1 MPLLNYSYLEQITSN
16 VTFKK
21 KFLKLGLSSQNR
33 VKLATAFFFFGMGF
47 CFASWASRIPDIKTF
62 LHLSEADLGSLLFA
76 IPAGQILAMPLSG
89 KVVTKYGSKKVSII
103 GLLLYSFLLIFAGFS
118 NTVYQLA
125 FSLFLFGF
133 FGNFCN
139 IAVNTQG
146 VITQQLLSKPIIG
159 SFHGSWSLAGFTGAL
174 FGLIMISL
182 HLKPFIHF
190 ILVFLIVALI
200 VIFNASWLVK
210 PKRKNK
216 KEIPTETKPKISFF
230 KISDPNLIW
239 FGVICFCGMASE
251 GIMFDWSGV
260 YFKDIIKAPQNL
272 VILGYTSF
280 MISMASGRFLS
291 DIFVEKIGP
300 KKLLITSGIAIS
312 TGLYWAVIFPSV
324 ISCTLAFMLVGFG
337 VANVVPTIFNA
348 AGKSEKVEPGMAL
361 TIVSGI
367 SFLGF
372 LMGPP
377 VIGYIAE
384 ATSLKYSFAV
394 IGIFGILI
402 ALIVSRLKIK
412 F

>member
-1 MPLLNYSYLEQITSN
+1 MPLVNYRYLEQITSN

-33 VKLATAFFFFGMGF
+33 VKVATAFFFFGMGF

-89 KVVTKYGSKKVSII
+89 KVVTKYGSKKVSIF

-190 ILVFLIVALI
+190 ILVFLIVSLI

-216 KEIPTETKPKISFF
+216 KRNSYR
-230 KISDPNLIW
+230 N
-239 FGVICFCGMASE
+239 
-251 GIMFDWSGV
+251 
-260 YFKDIIKAPQNL
+260 
-272 VILGYTSF
+272 
-280 MISMASGRFLS
+280 
-291 DIFVEKIGP
+291 
-300 KKLLITSGIAIS
+300 
-312 TGLYWAVIFPSV
+312 
-324 ISCTLAFMLVGFG
+324 
-337 VANVVPTIFNA
+337 
-348 AGKSEKVEPGMAL
+348 
-361 TIVSGI
+361 
-367 SFLGF
+367 
-372 LMGPP
+372 
-377 VIGYIAE
+377 
-384 ATSLKYSFAV
+384 
-394 IGIFGILI
+394 
-402 ALIVSRLKIK
+402 
-412 F
+412 

>member
-1 MPLLNYSYLEQITSN
+1 MPLVNYRYLEQITSN

-21 KFLKLGLSSQNR
+21 KFIKLGLSSQNR
-33 VKLATAFFFFGMGF
+33 VKVATAFFFFGMGF

-89 KVVTKYGSKKVSII
+89 KVVTKYGSKKVSVI

-118 NTVYQLA
+118 NTVYELA

-190 ILVFLIVALI
+190 ILVFLIVVLI
-200 VIFNASWLVK
+200 VVFNAPWLVK
-210 PKRKNK
+210 PKRKQK
-216 KEIPTETKPKISFF
+216 AKIPMETKPKASFF

-260 YFKDIIKAPQNL
+260 YFKDIIKAPENL

-300 KKLLITSGIAIS
+300 EKLLITSGIAIS
-312 TGLYWAVIFPSV
+312 AGLYLAVIFPNV
-324 ISCTLAFMLVGFG
+324 VSCTLAFMLVGFG

-348 AGKSEKVEPGMAL
+348 AGKSEKVEPEMAL

-372 LMGPP
+372 LIGPP

-394 IGIFGILI
+394 IGVFGLLI